1 MADGSRAQNER
12 TGATSPESATRIQQ
26 ATSTSP
32 SSQLRSNTTVFGS
45 ASQIPPDSRSRVPSR
60 TPFQSEADTYSMV
73 EGENDMGSTG
83 FGPELALQGLSENA
97 HAYYNTTRSRLP
109 EISVDYSFTEDCD
122 LVLVIHS
129 PHSPIV
135 RYAVSKE
142 VLSVS
147 SRVLRPLVRE
157 LSEYRL
163 VMVAGKRLGYLEMT
177 GHPEAF
183 RIILSILHFNPASDI
198 RDINFKTFTRI
209 TYLSEMYQW
218 QGVLEVWNNIWLD
231 KYEPHA
237 LEPGYEDWLYI
248 ADIFGR
254 NNPVESLVTRLGK
267 ECYSMEHGAMLNR
280 RLISRGGAH
289 LDTSLWSQEQLRR
302 IKVQR
307 QLRLSHLLWSLCE
320 LHSTL
325 SYLCIEG
332 RPNPNFRPE
341 NEICGSTICYCLA
354 YGSLLRNI
362 NQAGWETGVS
372 SISQMLQLWKGS
384 VRDLEQ
390 KLGDV
395 DFDTLE
401 AVDPGHRCSLEDI
414 GSSFFNCITESDIAQ
429 QDNIR
434 RAFGRSVA
442 RHRGPTWSYTDSLA
456 GSTLVN
462 LSAEA
467 VSRP

>member
-1 MADGSRAQNER
+1 MADSSRAQNER
-12 TGATSPESATRIQQ
+12 TGATSLESATQTQQ
-26 ATSTSP
+26 TTSTST
-32 SSQLRSNTTVFGS
+32 SSQLRLQTAVSGS
-45 ASQIPPDSRSRVPSR
+45 ASQIPPDSWSGVPSR
-60 TPFQSEADTYSMV
+60 TPSQSETDTSSMLEV
-73 EGENDMGSTG
+73 ENDTEPPV
-83 FGPELALQGLSENA
+83 FGPRRLTRLGLSENA
-97 HAYYNTTRSRLP
+97 HAYYSNSGSRQP

-122 LVLVIHS
+122 LVIVIHS

-147 SRVLRPLVRE
+147 SRVLRPLIRE

-163 VMVAGKRLGYLEMT
+163 VTVAGRRLGYLEMT
-177 GHPEAF
+177 GYPEAF
-183 RIILSILHFNPASDI
+183 RIILSILHFNPALDI

-218 QGVLEVWNNIWLD
+218 QRVLEVWNNIWLD

-254 NNPVESLVTRLGK
+254 NNPVESLVTCLGK
-267 ECYSMEHGAMLNR
+267 ECYSVEHGAMVNR
-280 RLISRGGAH
+280 RLVIRGGVH
-289 LDTSLWSQEQLRR
+289 LNASLWSQEQL
-302 IKVQR
+302 K
-307 QLRLSHLLWSLCE
+307 
-320 LHSTL
+320 
-325 SYLCIEG
+325 G

-341 NEICGSTICYCLA
+341 NEICGFVICSCLA
-354 YGSLLRNI
+354 YGSLLRNT

-372 SISQMLQLWKGS
+372 SISQILQLWKGS
-384 VRDLEQ
+384 VQDLEQ

-401 AVDPGHRCSLEDI
+401 SVDPGHRCSLEDI

-434 RAFGRSVA
+434 RTFGMSIA
-442 RHRGPTWSYTDSLA
+442 RHRGPTWSYTNSLA
-456 GSTLVN
+456 GSALVN
-462 LSAEA
+462 LGAEA
-467 VSRP
+467 TQQN

>member
-1 MADGSRAQNER
+1 MADSSRAQNER
-12 TGATSPESATRIQQ
+12 TGLQ
-26 ATSTSP
+26 AWK
-32 SSQLRSNTTVFGS
+32 TTVSGS
-45 ASQIPPDSRSRVPSR
+45 ASQIPPDSWSGVPSR
-60 TPFQSEADTYSMV
+60 TPSQSETDTSSMLEV
-73 EGENDMGSTG
+73 ENDTEPPV
-83 FGPELALQGLSENA
+83 FGPRRLTRLGLSENA
-97 HAYYNTTRSRLP
+97 HAYYSNSGSRQP

-122 LVLVIHS
+122 LVIVIHS

-147 SRVLRPLVRE
+147 SRVLRPLIRE

-163 VMVAGKRLGYLEMT
+163 GTVAGRRLGYLEMT
-177 GHPEAF
+177 G
-183 RIILSILHFNPASDI
+183 RIAGNLSRKGML
-198 RDINFKTFTRI
+198 
-209 TYLSEMYQW
+209 
-218 QGVLEVWNNIWLD
+218 
-231 KYEPHA
+231 
-237 LEPGYEDWLYI
+237 
-248 ADIFGR
+248 FG
-254 NNPVESLVTRLGK
+254 
-267 ECYSMEHGAMLNR
+267 EHGAMVNR
-280 RLISRGGAH
+280 RLVIRGGVH
-289 LDTSLWSQEQLRR
+289 LNASLWSQERLRK
-302 IKVQR
+302 IEEQR

-325 SYLCIEG
+325 RYLCIEG

-341 NEICGSTICYCLA
+341 NEICGFIICSCLA

-384 VRDLEQ
+384 VQDLEQ

-401 AVDPGHRCSLEDI
+401 SVDPGHRCSLEDI

-434 RAFGRSVA
+434 RTFGMSIA
-442 RHRGPTWSYTDSLA
+442 RHRGPT
-456 GSTLVN
+456 
-462 LSAEA
+462 
-467 VSRP
+467 